1 MAEMFDMQGRVAV
14 VTGGYGTLGGAMARA
29 LDSAGARVVILGRD
43 KSRAEAFA
51 ATLAEGLGLRCDV
64 TDRQGVEGACSETI
78 TRLGRVDVLINAAG
92 GNTPN
97 GVVGPDQDPFTADP
111 EGFTDLYRLNYLG
124 TILPS
129 LVFGAAMGDG
139 GSIINIASVSAETPL
154 SRVGAYGGAK
164 AAVEHF
170 TRWFAVELATKL
182 EHSVRVNAIRP
193 GFFIADQNRSLLLD
207 ESGEPTAR
215 GRQIVDHTPMGRF
228 GNPDDLGGAA
238 VWLACEASAFVTG
251 TVVTVDGGF
260 GAQRGV

>member
-1 MAEMFDMQGRVAV
+1 MFDIAGRVAV

-29 LDSAGARVVILGRD
+29 LDAFGARVAVLGRD
-43 KSRAEAFA
+43 LSRAEAFA
-51 ATLAEGLGLRCDV
+51 ATLSDGLGLRCDV
-64 TDRQGVEGACSETI
+64 TDRRSVESACADTLS
-78 TRLGRVDVLINAAG
+78 RFGRVDVLINAAG
-92 GNTPN
+92 GNTPK
-97 GVVGPDQDPFTADP
+97 GVVAPDQDPFSASA
-111 EGFTDLYRLNYLG
+111 EAFTDLYKLNYLG

-129 LVFGAAMGDG
+129 LVFGAEMGDG

-193 GFFIADQNRSLLLD
+193 GFFIADQNRALLLD
-207 ESGEPTAR
+207 ESERPTSR
-215 GRQIVDHTPMGRF
+215 GQQIVDHTPMGRF
-228 GNPDDLGGAA
+228 GDPDDLAGAT
-238 VWLACEASAFVTG
+238 VWLASDASAFVTG